1 MRKKEEVVQLRL
13 RVRPDLLRQ
22 LKAAAKRGKV
32 PLNSEIVKRLE
43 VSLEADR
50 AEKVVALVT
59 DGLDR
64 IEKMLADMKPRLPL
78 PQEGD
83 K

>member
-64 IEKMLADMKPRLPL
+64 IEKMLANMKPLPL

>member
-50 AEKVVALVT
+50 AEKVVGLVT

>member
-50 AEKVVALVT
+50 AEKVVGLVT

-64 IEKMLADMKPRLPL
+64 IEKMLADMKPRLPP

>member
-50 AEKVVALVT
+50 AEKVVGLVT

-64 IEKMLADMKPRLPL
+64 IEKMLADMKPRLQPS
-78 PQEGD
+78 
-83 K
+83 

>member
-64 IEKMLADMKPRLPL
+64 IEKMLADMKPS
-78 PQEGD
+78 QEGD

>member
-50 AEKVVALVT
+50 AEKVVGLVT

-64 IEKMLADMKPRLPL
+64 IEKMLAEMKPRLLL